1 MQVTTIKLQKITKS
15 ALDEFRVDS
24 ESYDSMI
31 RRLISTLKN
40 KNLKKELIESYK
52 SMSAADLELLKEWDF
67 ASTEVD

>member
-1 MQVTTIKLQKITKS
+1 LFSKNQRFQ
-15 ALDEFRVDS
+15 
-24 ESYDSMI
+24 
-31 RRLISTLKN
+31 KN